1 MKELVTLVRREFW
14 EHRALVL
21 GPAILCVLYLV
32 LCLLVGTRLTPSWFF
47 VDGIEP
53 AGDNSPVHPVYYL
66 TLNVVFTLL
75 LYGLMGV
82 IGLFYLCDCLYSER
96 KDRSILFWKSMP
108 VSDSMTVL
116 SKLLVGLIGVPLV
129 AYGFALVTN
138 VLAFLVFKVTLDHGG
153 AVGSSSTGH
162 WIVLD
167 WLQLEALLLT
177 DVFILALWY
186 APIAAYQMLVS
197 VAVPRSAMVWT
208 VLPPLVLI
216 FGQKLL
222 FNSWTIAYFTGD
234 RLGTVVARL
243 PSRDVGGVAGLLDK
257 ASLISLLTFPSL
269 WIGVAVAALMLY
281 VTIRI
286 RRHRDDT

>member
-14 EHRALVL
+14 EHRVLVS
-21 GPAILCVLYLV
+21 GPAIMCALYLV
-32 LCLLVGTRLTPSWFF
+32 LCLLVGARLTPSWFI
-47 VDGIEP
+47 VDGFDVSEESP
-53 AGDNSPVHPVYYL
+53 MSPVFYMM
-66 TLNVVFTLL
+66 LNVVFTLL

-82 IGLFYLCDCLYSER
+82 VGFFYLCDCLYSER

-116 SKLLVGLIGVPLV
+116 SKLLVGLIGIPLV
-129 AYGFALVTN
+129 VFGLALITN
-138 VLAFLVFKVTLDHGG
+138 VVAYLVFKVTLDHGG
-153 AVGSSSTGH
+153 ALGPPAAGRH
-162 WIVLD
+162 WAGLD
-167 WLQLEALLLT
+167 WLQLEALLLM

-222 FNSWTIAYFTGD
+222 FNSWTIASFTGD
-234 RLGTVVARL
+234 RLGTVVTQL
-243 PSRDVGGVAGLLDK
+243 PSRGGDGVAGLLDK
-257 ASLISLLTFPSL
+257 ANLIGLLTFPSL

>member
-1 MKELVTLVRREFW
+1 M
-14 EHRALVL
+14 
-21 GPAILCVLYLV
+21 P
-32 LCLLVGTRLTPSWFF
+32 
-47 VDGIEP
+47 
-53 AGDNSPVHPVYYL
+53 PVFYM
-66 TLNVVFTLL
+66 TMNVVFTLL
-75 LYGLMGV
+75 LYGLMAVVG
-82 IGLFYLCDCLYSER
+82 FAYLCDCLYSER

-116 SKLLVGLIGVPLV
+116 SKLLVGLIGIPLV
-129 AYGFALVTN
+129 VFGFALVTN
-138 VLAFLVFKVTLDHGG
+138 VLAYLVFKVTLDHGG
-153 AVGSSSTGH
+153 AMGPPSTGH
-162 WIVLD
+162 WTGLD
-167 WLQLEALLLT
+167 WLQLEALLLM

-222 FNSWTIAYFTGD
+222 FNSWTIASFTGD
-234 RLGTVVARL
+234 RLGTVVSRL
-243 PSRDVGGVAGLLDK
+243 PSRGGDGIAALLDK
-257 ASLISLLTFPSL
+257 ANLIGLLAFPSL
-269 WIGVAVAALMLY
+269 WIGLAVAALMLY